1 MNEVLGEGLSL
12 MCIGMGTVLT
22 FLCIMIAA
30 MTVMSKVVMKLNK
43 LFPEPVA
50 QTAGGGKQK
59 SASDES
65 EIAAAIVAAFTR
77 VSR

>member
-1 MNEVLGEGLSL
+1 MNEVLGEGFSL

-30 MTVMSKVVMKLNK
+30 MSVMSKVVIKLNQI
-43 LFPEPVA
+43 FPEPVA

-59 SASDES
+59 AASDES
-65 EIAAAIVAAFTR
+65 EIAAAIVAALFKR
-77 VSR
+77 Q